1 LLKDGERV
9 LASGLTLLWL
19 MAFSFTLA
27 CSVGNATANRGD
39 TVQLKAEAIEKYETA
54 KANRARLESEL
65 QQAKQSQLW
74 ETTSARAAVGRR
86 ASSIAIHP

>member
-1 LLKDGERV
+1 MFPLVLRELLNDGERV

-39 TVQLKAEAIEKYETA
+39 TVQSKAEAIEKYETA
-54 KANRARLESEL
+54 KADLRDWNPNCSRPSNRSCG
-65 QQAKQSQLW
+65 KPH
-74 ETTSARAAVGRR
+74 RR
-86 ASSIAIHP
+86 VLR